1 MFARLFDS
9 PWSIVVIVLVIVLLF
24 GWKRLPDAARS
35 LGRSMRIF
43 KSEVQQMT
51 DKDDQPS
58 AASTDTVRGEAGH
71 HGEDAKPATEAEQR
85 GGDQHG
91 GDQHG
96 GDQQG
101 GDQQRASQHGANHA
115 GGDHRPTDGGD
126 DPQRP

>member
-51 DKDDQPS
+51 DKDDNPS
-58 AASTDTVRGEAGH
+58 AASQDTVPGEAARENH
-71 HGEDAKPATEAEQR
+71 TAERPADGT
-85 GGDQHG
+85 
-91 GDQHG
+91 
-96 GDQQG
+96 
-101 GDQQRASQHGANHA
+101 AN
-115 GGDHRPTDGGD
+115 GQNPPGD
-126 DPQRP
+126 DPHRS

>member
-58 AASTDTVRGEAGH
+58 AASTDTVRGEAGQH
-71 HGEDAKPATEAEQR
+71 ADDAKPETEAEQHGVNHR
-85 GGDQHG
+85 G
-91 GDQHG
+91 
-96 GDQQG
+96 
-101 GDQQRASQHGANHA
+101 A
-115 GGDHRPTDGGD
+115 DHRPADGGD